1 MTKMDNIP
9 VEQEDEFNEAVKEAQ
24 EDASDAL
31 YVYTLKKPLQ
41 YDGRTITELS
51 FDFEKLTGKDSLA
64 VEEELQ
70 AKGIMVM
77 VPTFNSGYLI
87 RIAARA
93 CTEQIGS
100 DALEMLGISDFNRL
114 RNKVRNFL
122 LTSEQ

>member
-1 MTKMDNIP
+1 MTKINNIP
-9 VEQEDEFNEAVKEAQ
+9 VEQEDEFNAAVKEA
-24 EDASDAL
+24 ENDATDEL
-31 YVYTLKKPLQ
+31 YVYQLKKPLE
-41 YDGRTITELS
+41 YNGKIYTELS
-51 FDFEKLTGKDSLA
+51 FDFESLTGKDSLA

-93 CTEQIGS
+93 CTEKIGA
-100 DALEMLGISDFNRL
+100 DAFELIGISDFNRL

-122 LTSEQ
+122 LNSEQ